1 MKMDSMNTMK
11 FVGLLLFR
19 LYKTRVPFFF
29 FLILFI
35 LGGCASSV
43 KLKNENLSAQFSYSG
58 DYLAPQVTAFQF
70 ADDSL
75 RILFSIPDKGLL
87 FKNTGDKYMALLNL
101 EYAFYS
107 SYSSSQIVDSGSV
120 NFQVESPAE
129 NAPFSGAVDVKFI
142 AESRLILKLV
152 FRDVHRN
159 TEAQRHIPLKGVKV
173 ISQQR
178 VLFSDSTGNPVF
190 ENYVSGS
197 GKLKLDPGSL
207 SFDSFWVRC
216 YFKEYPLAILP
227 FRVVDD
233 PVFEMRSDSVFKLYR
248 SDLNEL
254 VLRKNGI
261 YFFQSDTSGIEGFTV
276 SRFDADFP
284 KVTRAE
290 QLIESTRYITTRK
303 EYLQLM
309 NEADKKAALDRFW
322 LEIGGQP
329 ERARNL
335 IRSYYNRVQEAN
347 RLFSSYLEGW
357 KTDRGMIHMIFG
369 KPQSVYRN
377 AETEQWTYSNIPG
390 FPDMLFLFRKMNNPF
405 TENDYAL
412 IRQPLYENVW
422 YIAVDQWRQGR
433 IVNEN

>member
-29 FLILFI
+29 FLMLFI
-35 LGGCASSV
+35 LGSCASSV

-87 FKNTGDKYMALLNL
+87 FKNAGDKYMALLNL

-152 FRDVHRN
+152 
-159 TEAQRHIPLKGVKV
+159 
-173 ISQQR
+173 
-178 VLFSDSTGNPVF
+178 
-190 ENYVSGS
+190 Y
-197 GKLKLDPGSL
+197 
-207 SFDSFWVRC
+207 
-216 YFKEYPLAILP
+216 
-227 FRVVDD
+227 
-233 PVFEMRSDSVFKLYR
+233 SVFKLYR